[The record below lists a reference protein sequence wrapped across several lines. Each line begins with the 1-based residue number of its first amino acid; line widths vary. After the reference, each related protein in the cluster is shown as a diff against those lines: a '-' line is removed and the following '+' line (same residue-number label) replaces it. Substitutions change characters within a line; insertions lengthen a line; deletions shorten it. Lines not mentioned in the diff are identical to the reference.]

1 MNNIHGIIQS
11 FPATA
16 ADDNLENV
24 MLCYAFFISIWCEMA
39 LYRNTV

>member
-11 FPATA
+11 IPATV

-24 MLCYAFFISIWCEMA
+24 MLCYAFFISIWREMA
-39 LYRNTV
+39 LYTNTV